1 LKNLFHEMILHLMVI
16 GLKSLYAPNT
26 LIFWLQQNSELPA
39 AIAYSSSDVVN
50 NSPGL
55 MKNMRMAMA
64 ELVQLYTEKR
74 DFRSQDDCSD
84 EEEKESLKNGQKT
97 ANDAQGDKQPSQD
110 MPGNFF

>member
-1 LKNLFHEMILHLMVI
+1 
-16 GLKSLYAPNT
+16 
-26 LIFWLQQNSELPA
+26 
-39 AIAYSSSDVVN
+39 
-50 NSPGL
+50 
-55 MKNMRMAMA
+55 MA

-84 EEEKESLKNGQKT
+84 EEEKEPLKNGQKT